1 MYFQDLFGSV
11 PSVTSDEV
19 KTLIDSKPTDEYTLL
34 DVRQPMEYQ
43 QGRLP
48 GSMLIPLGELHAR
61 VGELDPDKTVVV
73 YCRSGS
79 RSSSATGMLMSKGFE
94 HVLNMEGG
102 IIRYNGLIA
111 SGPPES
117 AAACFSPSMTAI
129 ELAATAW
136 TMEAG
141 TIQFIE
147 TLCQRILNNHEP
159 ALFDR
164 ILDAKRAHQSTLVEL
179 VNELKEP
186 FEDFADFPAGIVDMP
201 AEPVMVG
208 CIKVSEAVRWAED
221 KQMKDLL
228 ELMMT
233 LSANAYDF
241 YLRLQRATDQ
251 DQEQRV
257 FDTLAREEHQ
267 HLLRL
272 ARAYENEL
280 ADS

>member
-1 MYFQDLFGSV
+1 MHFQNLFGSI
-11 PSVTSDEV
+11 PSITPDEV

-48 GSMLIPLGELHAR
+48 GSILVPLSELHAR
-61 VGELDPDKTVVV
+61 IGELGRDKTVVV
-73 YCRSGS
+73 YCRTGS
-79 RSSSATGMLMSKGFE
+79 RSASATGMLMSMGFE
-94 HVLNMEGG
+94 QVLNMEGG
-102 IIRYNGLIA
+102 IVRYNGLIA

-136 TMEAG
+136 IMEAG

-147 TLCQRILNNHEP
+147 ALCQHILNNHEP

-164 ILDAKRAHQSTLVEL
+164 ILEAKRAHQSTLVDL
-179 VNELKEP
+179 VNEIKDP
-186 FEDFADFPAGIVDMP
+186 SEDFADFPAGIVELPDE
-201 AEPVMVG
+201 AVMVG
-208 CIKVSEAVRWAED
+208 CIKVAEAVRWAED
-221 KQMKDLL
+221 KQLKDLL

-241 YLRLQRATDQ
+241 YLRLERTTDQ
-251 DQEQRV
+251 EQEQRV
-257 FDTLAREEHQ
+257 FDMLAKEEHQ

>member
-1 MYFQDLFGSV
+1 MYFQNLFGSI
-11 PSVTSDEV
+11 PSIAPAEV
-19 KTLIDSKPTDEYTLL
+19 KGLIETKSADDYCLL

-48 GSMLIPLGELHAR
+48 GSVLIPLGELHAR
-61 VGELDPDKTVVV
+61 VGELDPHKTVVV
-73 YCRSGS
+73 YCRSGN
-79 RSSSATGMLMSKGFE
+79 RSASATSMLMSLGFDE
-94 HVLNMEGG
+94 VLNMEGG

-136 TMEAG
+136 IMEDG
-141 TIQFIE
+141 TIHFIE
-147 TLCQRILNNHEP
+147 ALCQGILNNHGP
-159 ALFDR
+159 ALFNR
-164 ILDAKRAHQSTLVEL
+164 ILEAKRAHQSTLVDL
-179 VNELKEP
+179 ANELKDP
-186 FEDFADFPAGIVDMP
+186 SDDLADFPVGVVEMP

-208 CIKVSEAVRWAED
+208 CIKVPEAIRWAED

-228 ELMMT
+228 ELMMS

-241 YLRLQRATDQ
+241 YLRLGRAASL
-251 DQEQRV
+251 EEERRV
-257 FDTLAREEHQ
+257 FDTLEKEENQ
-267 HLLRL
+267 HLQRL
-272 ARAYENEL
+272 AQAYENEL